1 MIDPMRD
8 LRGAGHGAQP
18 DKVRRSAAGRL
29 NDALA
34 ARPLVRFAV
43 GSSCVAW
50 FVVQV
55 VILLTGH
62 WVVPSSD
69 LILIF
74 DAAGERLR
82 AGEPVYQGA
91 FNGAF
96 FYGPPWAVF
105 YGATSWLPVWVQH
118 GLALA
123 AELAALRYLCGSWY
137 GFACALAI
145 PLMPW
150 ELLSGHF
157 NLLIAAGMVAA
168 VQERPGIATA
178 TGLAK
183 LSSVLAID
191 PRDWRRVLIVLVVAV
206 LVTLPWL
213 GLWPAWVHAL
223 ADAYGKP
230 GIGPQVPVPFLPR
243 FVVAICLIALWRP
256 WSRALAAVVAI
267 PAFYWLSF
275 LMLIAPLA
283 IVVRGLESSRPSPPW
298 AALVDRTL
306 GRRGRNALG
315 SRGRPAS

>member
-1 MIDPMRD
+1 MRD
-8 LRGAGHGAQP
+8 FHEAGHGAQP
-18 DKVRRSAAGRL
+18 DKIRRSGAGRL

-82 AGEPVYQGA
+82 GGEPVYQGA

-118 GLALA
+118 GLALV
-123 AELAALRYLCGSWY
+123 AEFTALRYLCGSWY
-137 GFACALAI
+137 GFACALAL

-150 ELLSGHF
+150 ELLSGQF
-157 NLLIAAGMVAA
+157 NLLIAAGIVAA
-168 VQERPGIATA
+168 VRGQPAIATV
-178 TGLAK
+178 TTFAK
-183 LSSVLAID
+183 LSSAVAVD
-191 PRDWRRVLIVLVVAV
+191 PRDWRRVVLVVGGV
-206 LVTLPWL
+206 GLLTSPWL
-213 GLWPAWVHAL
+213 DLWPAWIRTLV
-223 ADAYGKP
+223 DAYGKS
-230 GIGPQVPVPFLPR
+230 GIGPQVPIPFLPR
-243 FVVAICLIALWRP
+243 LVVAIGLIALWRP
-256 WSRALAAVVAI
+256 WSRALAAVVAT
-267 PAFYWLSF
+267 PAFYWWSF
-275 LMLIAPLA
+275 LLLIAPVA
-283 IVVRGLESSRPSPPW
+283 MVVRGLESSRPSPPR
-298 AALVDRTL
+298 AAFIDRT
-306 GRRGRNALG
+306 RGRY
-315 SRGRPAS
+315 GRHAPNSSG